1 MHETVRA
8 RCMSVAGAYGWV
20 LAAVFWGSG
29 LMVLLAAGAVA
40 QEPPGAASSP
50 DIEAGKQ
57 VYTRKCAQCHGDD
70 GKGTGPAADL
80 VFPKPRDFSRGVY
93 KIRSTPSGTVPTD
106 DDLFRSITNGLPG
119 TSMPAWSVLP
129 ERDRRQLV
137 QYIKTFSEKFQESP
151 PTPITMP
158 PEVPSSSESLARGKE
173 LYRDAECWQCHGD
186 EGRGDGPSL
195 PDLKDDWD
203 HPIWPANLTKCWN
216 FRGGSS
222 RQDIFRAFMT
232 GLSGT
237 PMPSYA
243 DIFEPQQAWDITN
256 FVHSLCR
263 DRTVDIFVR
272 AVAVTDELPT
282 DVNDPRWASVPAVDF
297 PLVGQI
303 IQDPR
308 HFTPSI
314 DAVTVRA
321 LHNDRDIVL
330 LLAWDD
336 RTQSKANAAAKLDD
350 DAFVV
355 QWPVQLS
362 AGPEKPYFLYGD
374 TARPVYLWLWTAG
387 AEALT
392 ESNATG
398 FGTES
403 PQRQESQGLQGSVR
417 YDHGQYRMLVRRTL
431 TTGDKENDL
440 QFEEAKFIPIGFSAW
455 DGSNG
460 ETGNKRAIS
469 AWYYLYLEPTPSR
482 ARLLYPG
489 IAVVAIAAAE
499 LFFGRRGRRPGSVDG
514 N

>member
-1 MHETVRA
+1 MHAILRTRWT
-8 RCMSVAGAYGWV
+8 GAAKRQRW
-20 LAAVFWGSG
+20 AVVSWWSIGIAL
-29 LMVLLAAGAVA
+29 LMATIALA
-40 QEPPGAASSP
+40 QEQRGGASP
-50 DIEAGKQ
+50 QDLDAGKQ

-70 GKGTGPAADL
+70 GKATGPAADR
-80 VFPKPRDFSRGVY
+80 VFPRPRDFTSGVY
-93 KIRSTPSGTVPTD
+93 KIRTTPSGAIPTD
-106 DDLFRSITNGLPG
+106 DDLFRSVTNGLPG
-119 TSMPAWSVLP
+119 TSMPGWSVLP

-137 QYIKTFSEKFQESP
+137 QYIKTFSEKFKESP

-158 PEVPSSSESLARGKE
+158 PEVPSSAESIARGQE

-203 HPIWPANLTKCWN
+203 YPIWPANLTKCWN
-216 FRGGSS
+216 FRGGST
-222 RQDIFRAFMT
+222 RHDIFRAFMT

-243 DIFEPQQAWDITN
+243 DIFEPQQAWDLTN
-256 FVHSLCR
+256 YVHSLCR

-272 AVAVTDELPT
+272 AVAGDGELPT
-282 DVNDPRWASVPAVDF
+282 DVNDPRWASAPAIDF

-308 HFTPSI
+308 EFAPAV

-321 LHNDRDIVL
+321 LHDDREIAL

-336 RTQSKANAAAKLDD
+336 RTQSKANPEAKIDD
-350 DAFVV
+350 DAFMV
-355 QWPVQLS
+355 QWPVRM
-362 AGPEKPYFLYGD
+362 AEGPEKPYFLYGD
-374 TARPVYLWLWTAG
+374 TSRPVYLWHWTAN
-387 AEALT
+387 AEGIG

-403 PQRQESQGLQGSVR
+403 PQRQESQSLQGAVV
-417 YDHGQYRMLVRRTL
+417 YNHGQYKMLVRRTL
-431 TTGDKENDL
+431 TTGDKDSDL

-469 AWYYLYLEPTPSR
+469 AWYFLYLEPTPSR

-499 LFFGRRGRRPGSVDG
+499 LFFSRQGRRRPSA
-514 N
+514 